1 MEKRE
6 NVKNFFK
13 EYRKLCKKYN
23 VSLAHED
30 FHGGFLIE
38 EYKEE
43 NIEWVEASM
52 MWLDEE

>member
-1 MEKRE
+1 MRKQE

-13 EYRKLCKKYN
+13 EYRELCKKYN
-23 VSLAHED
+23 VSLADED

-38 EYKEE
+38 EQKEE

-52 MWLDEE
+52 MWLNEE